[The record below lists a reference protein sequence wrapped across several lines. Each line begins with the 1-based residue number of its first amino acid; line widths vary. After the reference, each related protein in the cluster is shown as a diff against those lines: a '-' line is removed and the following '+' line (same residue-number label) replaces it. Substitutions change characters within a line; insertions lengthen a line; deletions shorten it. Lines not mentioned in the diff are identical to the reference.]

1 MKRLFILGV
10 LLMSNTLLLKAK
22 LNAVIGRWKKKYS
35 EK

>member
-10 LLMSNTLLLKAK
+10 LLMSKYTFAQSKT
-22 LNAVIGRWKKKYS
+22 NAVIGRWKKKYS